1 MRRIWIAALFAVN
14 LDISPGGAQDVSVEV
29 FEFDPVGPVSPPECV
44 RAACPTGPTVFFNV
58 INSTRGPIDAT
69 VQCFAYQT
77 RGPIDATVQ
86 CFAYHANGSL
96 LEVRS
101 TVVKDVRARS
111 DQYASIEFSNALP
124 WIRNVA
130 CRIDQVNPPR

>member
-14 LDISPGGAQDVSVEV
+14 LEISPGGAQDVSVEV
-29 FEFDPVGPVSPPECV
+29 FEFDPVGPVPPPECV

-58 INSTRGPIDAT
+58 INS
-69 VQCFAYQT
+69 T

-130 CRIDQVNPPR
+130 CRIDQVNPAR

>member
-44 RAACPTGPTVFFNV
+44 RAACPTGPAVFFNV
-58 INSTRGPIDAT
+58 INS
-69 VQCFAYQT
+69 T

-130 CRIDQVNPPR
+130 CRIDQVNRAR

>member
-69 VQCFAYQT
+69 VQCFAY
-77 RGPIDATVQ
+77 
-86 CFAYHANGSL
+86 HANGSL